1 VNPVFLQNSEWLIQP
16 EALHAMASASRSF
29 LDRGVALPQPRQSNP
44 LLNVEDGVGVVAID
58 GPILRKPDVFDRVLL
73 GATDSEEIGVA
84 LREAGGRD
92 DIKAVFLDIDSP
104 GGTVAGTPELAATV
118 ASINTQKPVYAF
130 SSGLMC
136 SAAYWIASQARAIY
150 ATPSARVG
158 SIGVV
163 QAVIDDT
170 AALDAK
176 GIKVEVFAVGKYKAM
191 GAPGTPLTDD
201 QRELINSNLAETA
214 GEFHAAV
221 LARGRSIP
229 AEAME
234 GQTFSGRQAQRFN
247 LAGMVSDRAE
257 AMRRLRVY
265 HAAVDTESR
274 AMNTAPEDLLAEARI
289 QVTDLQRDNKTQT
302 DLLVVTRTQVE
313 TLQRDNKAQADLLA
327 EASTH
332 IESLQGQLSVLTA
345 DLESVRAD
353 RDTASSNATA
363 LQSRV
368 TELQSA
374 QVDASALQTRIA
386 ELQAS
391 QTDFDTRV
399 QTEVARVVAST
410 GTTLPARVTP
420 AGDATQAADLHAQF
434 AAITDPAAQTAFWRK
449 LTPEQQAL
457 ILKHQ
462 A

>member
-1 VNPVFLQNSEWLIQP
+1 
-16 EALHAMASASRSF
+16 MAAASRSF
-29 LDRGVALPQPRQSNP
+29 LDRGAALPQPGQSSP
-44 LLNVEDGVGVVAID
+44 LLNVEDGIGVVTID
-58 GPILRKPDVFDRVLL
+58 GPILRKPDIFARVLFR
-73 GATDSEEIGVA
+73 ATDSNMIGDA
-84 LREAGGRD
+84 LREAGARD

-118 ASINTQKPVYAF
+118 ASINERKPVYAF
-130 SSGLMC
+130 SSGLMA

-150 ATPSARVG
+150 ATPSAQVG

-163 QAVIDDT
+163 QAVIDDS
-170 AALDAK
+170 AALNAE
-176 GIKVEVFAVGKYKAM
+176 GIKVEVFSVGKYKAM

-201 QRELINSNLAETA
+201 QRELIRSNLAEIA
-214 GEFHAAV
+214 QEFHAAV
-221 LARGRSIP
+221 LARGRAIP

-247 LAGMVSDRAE
+247 LAGMVPDRAE

-265 HAAVDTESR
+265 HASVDTQSR
-274 AMNTAPEDLLAEARI
+274 AMNASPEDMLAEAR
-289 QVTDLQRDNKTQT
+289 
-302 DLLVVTRTQVE
+302 TQVD
-313 TLQRDNKAQADLLA
+313 TLQRDFKAQADLLA
-327 EASTH
+327 EASTN
-332 IESLQGQLSVLTA
+332 IEGLQGQLSLQTA
-345 DLESVRAD
+345 DLETVRAE
-353 RDTASSNATA
+353 RDLATTN
-363 LQSRV
+363 S
-368 TELQSA
+368 TT
-374 QVDASALQTRIA
+374 LQTRVA

-391 QTDFDTRV
+391 QAEFDTRV
-399 QTEVARVVAST
+399 QTEIARVVAST

-434 AAITDPAAQTAFWRK
+434 ASITDPSAQTIFWRK

>member
-1 VNPVFLQNSEWLIQP
+1 MNPVLQQSREWLIQP
-16 EALHAMASASRSF
+16 DALRSMAAASRSF
-29 LDRGVALPQPRQSNP
+29 LDRGAALPQPGQSSP
-44 LLNVEDGVGVVAID
+44 LLSVDDGIGVVAID
-58 GPILRKPDVFDRVLL
+58 GPILRKPDIFARVLFR
-73 GATDSEEIGVA
+73 ATDSNMIGDA
-84 LREAGGRD
+84 LREAGARD

-118 ASINTQKPVYAF
+118 ASINERKPVYAF
-130 SSGLMC
+130 SSGLMA

-150 ATPSARVG
+150 ATPSAQVG

-170 AALDAK
+170 AALDAE
-176 GIKVEVFAVGKYKAM
+176 GIKVEVFSVGKYKAM

-201 QRELINSNLAETA
+201 QRDLIRSNLAEIA
-214 GEFHAAV
+214 QEFHAAV

-234 GQTFSGRQAQRFN
+234 GQTFSGRQAQRVN
-247 LAGMVSDRAE
+247 LAGMVPDRAE

-265 HAAVDTESR
+265 HASVDTQSR
-274 AMNTAPEDLLAEARI
+274 AMNASPEDLLAEART
-289 QVTDLQRDNKTQT
+289 QVADLQRDY
-302 DLLVVTRTQVE
+302 
-313 TLQRDNKAQADLLA
+313 KAQADLLA
-327 EASTH
+327 EASTNLD
-332 IESLQGQLSVLTA
+332 SLRGEVGLLTA
-345 DLESVRAD
+345 EIETLKSE
-353 RDTASSNATA
+353 RDTATTNATT
-363 LQSRV
+363 LQTRV
-368 TELQSA
+368 TELQ
-374 QVDASALQTRIA
+374 
-386 ELQAS
+386 AS
-391 QTDFDTRV
+391 QADFDTRV

-434 AAITDPAAQTAFWRK
+434 AAITDPAAQTIFWRK

>member
-1 VNPVFLQNSEWLIQP
+1 MNPLLQSREWLIQP
-16 EALHAMASASRSF
+16 EALRSMAFAVRAF
-29 LDRGVALPQPRQSNP
+29 NERGGQLPQPRPQSP
-44 LLNVEDGVGVVAID
+44 LLTVEDGIGTVSIE
-58 GPILRKPDVFDRVLL
+58 GPILRKPGLFARVLM
-73 GATDSEEIGVA
+73 GAVGSEEIGDA
-84 LREAGGRD
+84 LREAGERD
-92 DIKAVFLDIDSP
+92 DIHAVFLDIDSP
-104 GGTVAGTPELAATV
+104 GGTVAGTPELAAAV
-118 ASINTQKPVYAF
+118 ASINERKPVYAF

-150 ATPSARVG
+150 ATPSAQVG

-163 QAVIDDT
+163 QAVIDDS
-170 AALDAK
+170 AALASE
-176 GIKVEVFAVGKYKAM
+176 GIKVEVFSVGKYKSI

-201 QRELINSNLAETA
+201 QRDLINSNLAEIA

-247 LAGMVSDRAE
+247 LAGMVPDRAE
-257 AMRRLRVY
+257 AIRRLRVF
-265 HAAVDTESR
+265 HAAVDKESR
-274 AMNTAPEDLLAEARI
+274 LMNAPEDILAQTKAQLEA
-289 QVTDLQRDNKTQT
+289 LQRDHQAQT
-302 DLLVVTRTQVE
+302 ELLNEASANADSLRGEAELLTAEIE
-313 TLQRDNKAQADLLA
+313 TLKA
-327 EASTH
+327 E
-332 IESLQGQLSVLTA
+332 
-345 DLESVRAD
+345 
-353 RDTASSNATA
+353 RDTATADAAKLQARANELQAQAAT
-363 LQSRV
+363 LQTRV
-368 TELQSA
+368 TELQ
-374 QVDASALQTRIA
+374 
-386 ELQAS
+386 AS
-391 QTDFDTRV
+391 QADFDTRV

-420 AGDATQAADLHAQF
+420 AGDHPQAAQLHAQF

>member
-1 VNPVFLQNSEWLIQP
+1 M
-16 EALHAMASASRSF
+16 ALVARSF
-29 LDRGVALPQPRQSNP
+29 NDRGAQLPQPRQSNP
-44 LLNVEDGVGVVAID
+44 LLSVEDGIGTVSID
-58 GPILRKPDVFDRVLL
+58 GPILRKPDVFARVLM
-73 GATDSEEIGVA
+73 GATSSDDIGAA
-84 LREAGGRD
+84 LREAGQRD

-118 ASINTQKPVYAF
+118 ASINERKPIYAF
-130 SSGLMC
+130 SSSLMC

-163 QAVIDDT
+163 QAIIDDS

-176 GIKVEVFAVGKYKAM
+176 GIKVEVFSVGKYKAM

-201 QRELINSNLAETA
+201 QRELIHSNLAETA
-214 GEFHAAV
+214 QEFHAAV
-221 LARGRSIP
+221 LSRGRAIP

-265 HAAVDTESR
+265 HAAVNTQSR
-274 AMNTAPEDLLAEARI
+274 AMNTAPEDLLADARA
-289 QVTDLQRDNKTQT
+289 
-302 DLLVVTRTQVE
+302 QVE
-313 TLQRDNKAQADLLA
+313 TLQRDYQAQADLLA
-327 EASTH
+327 EASTNLD
-332 IESLQGQLSVLTA
+332 SLRGEVALLTA
-345 DLESVRAD
+345 DIDTLRAE
-353 RDTASSNATA
+353 RDGATTNAAA
-363 LQSRV
+363 LQTRI

-374 QVDASALQTRIA
+374 QV
-386 ELQAS
+386 
-391 QTDFDTRV
+391 DFDTRV

-434 AAITDPAAQTAFWRK
+434 AAITDPTAQTVFWRK